1 MRRSYASVAKEDK
14 SLSSSLPSSL
24 LSGQTTIIEKP
35 CNDVDAQKTMHA
47 EETSIPINIQSGSIL
62 ARTRNRLYQ
71 ATMPTSSSIISPPPT
86 KSQSCSPPQRNASLL
101 MHANSMHTLSSN
113 SSAHLSVQ
121 HSHHQQHYVYGKP
134 ANSPPT
140 NQIQHQQTGASYDK
154 RIVLY
159 KTEMCRT
166 FEDTGI
172 CRYGTKCQF
181 AHDRSELRQVA
192 RHPRYKTEICK
203 TYWQLGTCPYG
214 KRCCFIHSES
224 EVTNMTHHGLNNSSP
239 MPIHNFLSTIP
250 RASRNQPPSEDEIAA
265 DEMDMESMMEH
276 LPTDMLSML

>member
-1 MRRSYASVAKEDK
+1 MRRSYASVAKDDI
-14 SLSSSLPSSL
+14 LSSSLPASNH
-24 LSGQTTIIEKP
+24 SGQTA
-35 CNDVDAQKTMHA
+35 VFDATVEEHEEPQKASSA
-47 EETSIPINIQSGSIL
+47 EEIAAPINIQPGSIL

-71 ATMPTSSSIISPPPT
+71 SALPTASSVISPPPT
-86 KSQSCSPPQRNASLL
+86 ASKSCSPPTNGTRMLLHAAS
-101 MHANSMHTLSSN
+101 MQALSSG
-113 SSAHLSVQ
+113 SHQTMQPL
-121 HSHHQQHYVYGKP
+121 HHQQQQYVYGKP

-140 NQIQHQQTGASYDK
+140 NQIAPRQTGASYDK

-166 FEDTGI
+166 FEETGI

-181 AHDRSELRQVA
+181 AHDRNELRQVA

-224 EVTNMTHHGLNNSSP
+224 EVNSLATSQNSHSPLPTHNM
-239 MPIHNFLSTIP
+239 LSNVP
-250 RASRNQPPSEDEIAA
+250 RAAINHSEDDLTPA
-265 DEMDMESMMEH
+265 DEADMESMMEH